1 MKSRKKADSKFS
13 LKPSSLAQETAR
25 SHRKL
30 PAFLALAALAVA
42 GIVAYTSSS
51 TGRNEIALSR
61 DEGKESPPKTLT
73 ELLAL
78 PPQRLTNIDIARMN
92 LLCAEG
98 LPGADNLV
106 AQDCLAT
113 LEQWAAHVKSETE
126 RHLYK
131 FRANPGE
138 FENSE
143 GYFRMLMMAV
153 IMYEDFMVRYNPQK
167 ISVPGTSISGDHFF
181 ADSRDILLHG
191 LLGPGRTGTCSSMP
205 VLYIAL
211 GRRLGYPLK
220 LVTTKAHLFIR
231 WEDASGRFDLEAT
244 GKGMNKYDDAHFRSW
259 PFPVSDQ
266 EIAEKGYLKSL
277 TPVEE
282 LSVFLSIRAE
292 CLMENGRLAEVV
304 TTFEAAYRLVP
315 YWKGNQVLLAAA
327 REKLAAG
334 WRPNIASARRPS
346 VEAIIRQTEMSR
358 RLGPGVGPDPNPLL
372 RMRPPGD

>member
-1 MKSRKKADSKFS
+1 MKISESGRLAAAENHNWRTKSRLLQSFRAFIIAS
-13 LKPSSLAQETAR
+13 LTILVALQPSR
-25 SHRKL
+25 IG
-30 PAFLALAALAVA
+30 F
-42 GIVAYTSSS
+42 
-51 TGRNEIALSR
+51 ALS
-61 DEGKESPPKTLT
+61 ENHAIEAPPKTLT

-78 PPQRLTNIDIARMN
+78 PPQRLTNIDIALMN

-98 LPGADNLV
+98 LAGADNPPT
-106 AQDCLAT
+106 QECLTT
-113 LEQWAAHVKSETE
+113 LEQWAAHVKSETD

-153 IMYEDFMVRYNPQK
+153 IVYEDFMIRYNPQK
-167 ISVPGTSISGDHFF
+167 ISVPGASISGDHFF

-205 VLYIAL
+205 VLYLAL

-231 WEDASGRFDLEAT
+231 WEDAGDRFDVEAT

-266 EIAEKGYLKSL
+266 EIAENGYLKSL

-292 CLMENGRLAEVV
+292 CLMENGRLAEAVKS
-304 TTFEAAYRLVP
+304 FEAAYRLAP
-315 YWKGNQVLLAAA
+315 QWKGNQVLLAAA
-327 REKLAAG
+327 REKLTAG
-334 WRPNIASARRPS
+334 SQPKTASAQRPNI
-346 VEAIIRQTEMSR
+346 EATIRQPGLSGS
-358 RLGPGVGPDPNPLL
+358 LGPGVAPDPNPLL
-372 RMRPPGD
+372 RIRRPGN